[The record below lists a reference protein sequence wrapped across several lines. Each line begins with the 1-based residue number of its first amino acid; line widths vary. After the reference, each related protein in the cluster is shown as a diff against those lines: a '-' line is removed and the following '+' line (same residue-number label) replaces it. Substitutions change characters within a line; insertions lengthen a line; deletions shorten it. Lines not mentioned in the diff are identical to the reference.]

1 MRWRWVL
8 ARLPGPAAGVL
19 AAGVLVGCSS
29 TPPADPVQARCQ
41 QQSYDDPTVKAMLYD
56 RPGYSGDP
64 VYQQQI
70 AELRRVAVNRC
81 LTAAGVAPPGGV
93 EPVYRAHYGL
103 GWF

>member
-1 MRWRWVL
+1 
-8 ARLPGPAAGVL
+8 
-19 AAGVLVGCSS
+19 
-29 TPPADPVQARCQ
+29 
-41 QQSYDDPTVKAMLYD
+41 MLYD